1 MVTPGKH
8 PQVSRGKGTIQKGPS
23 SKAAGPLGRGA
34 YTEDVSTTTGRER
47 RWRTLRRRE
56 GMLFQ
61 QPPNVYGVRQWAGL
75 MVIGY
80 LMTACSA
87 PSLYSYLVYEN
98 PTSFVRLEIA
108 PWVDTDVPEMWNAHP
123 ATLSRRQ
130 IDTAL
135 RGLRVREH
143 RSAPIQWLRG
153 VAEIEPAF
161 REEEIELLAPRLLEG
176 LNMAV
181 PQEMVTFY
189 LSHPVNATKREVTS
203 GGVYVTDGQLHVIL
217 SNYRTIYGIP
227 PAGLIYDRRYPLF
240 SLAPTGVDILYEAE
254 DMVLPKEEGFLEG
267 MFGDERSDEI
277 VLDLSRLSMMKI

>member
-1 MVTPGKH
+1 M
-8 PQVSRGKGTIQKGPS
+8 
-23 SKAAGPLGRGA
+23 
-34 YTEDVSTTTGRER
+34 STTTGRER

-61 QPPNVYGVRQWAGL
+61 QPPNVYSVRQWAGL
-75 MVIGY
+75 MVIGC

-87 PSLYSYLVYEN
+87 PPLYSYLVYEN

-217 SNYRTIYGIP
+217 SN
-227 PAGLIYDRRYPLF
+227 
-240 SLAPTGVDILYEAE
+240 
-254 DMVLPKEEGFLEG
+254 
-267 MFGDERSDEI
+267 
-277 VLDLSRLSMMKI
+277 